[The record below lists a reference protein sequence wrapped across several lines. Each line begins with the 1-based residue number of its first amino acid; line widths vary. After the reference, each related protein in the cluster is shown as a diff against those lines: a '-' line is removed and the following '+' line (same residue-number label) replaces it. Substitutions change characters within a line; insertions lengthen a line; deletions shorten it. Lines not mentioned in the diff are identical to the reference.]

1 MLNFLAR
8 PVFHLENMH
17 VEHTGAWYYTVY
29 SQINRR
35 KRRLEYSRIKPC
47 ETKCHRDYSAKYC
60 GYTFSYIGATSK
72 LLISV

>member
-17 VEHTGAWYYTVY
+17 VVHTDAWYYTVY

-47 ETKCHRDYSAKYC
+47 ETKCHRDYSATVDTLFHVLVQQTNY
-60 GYTFSYIGATSK
+60 
-72 LLISV
+72 